1 MEVPGALGAG
11 VCPLV
16 VVLLAD
22 NVVLSGLVVTLM
34 VALGVAGL
42 PVVASGLMR
51 PAAVVLGNSLGISR
65 VLEVWGRAV
74 ELGSE
79 DMAFRIQSLRRVMRA
94 YTPGF
99 LAWAQPMP
107 QLTMPAR

>member
-1 MEVPGALGAG
+1 MVPGAG
-11 VCPLV
+11 VCLLV

-22 NVVLSGLVVTLM
+22 VVLSGLVVTLM
-34 VALGVAGL
+34 VALRVAGL
-42 PVVASGLMR
+42 PVLASGMR
-51 PAAVVLGNSLGISR
+51 PAAVVVGGWLGMSR
-65 VLEVWGRAV
+65 VLEVWGRDM

>member
-1 MEVPGALGAG
+1 MVVPGAFGAG

-42 PVVASGLMR
+42 LVVASGIMR
-51 PAAVVLGNSLGISR
+51 PSAVVCGGSLGVSR
-65 VLEVWGRAV
+65 VLEVW
-74 ELGSE
+74 E
-79 DMAFRIQSLRRVMRA
+79 
-94 YTPGF
+94 
-99 LAWAQPMP
+99 
-107 QLTMPAR
+107 